1 MLEDKKFNVEHALH
15 LYADSF
21 SLFPAR
27 AIYDEEA
34 LKPYM
39 SVIERCHIY
48 LIGKVPKMD
57 FVGARQSERTL
68 YVSMKVLGKT
78 YEVDWPIPD
87 GMNLKEENG
96 AWFLVD
102 EQGTRGFVTQ
112 DEIFQRMA
120 RLHDCL
126 LFDIQYIGQAYGA
139 DGSRNALDRLRK
151 HETLQKSHSRACQTD
166 IVLN

>member
-27 AIYDEEA
+27 AIYDEGA
-34 LKPYM
+34 LKPYI

-78 YEVDWPIPD
+78 YEVDWPILD

-102 EQGTRGFVTQ
+102 EQGTRSFV
-112 DEIFQRMA
+112 R
-120 RLHDCL
+120 
-126 LFDIQYIGQAYGA
+126 DIPKNCA
-139 DGSRNALDRLRK
+139 
-151 HETLQKSHSRACQTD
+151 HP
-166 IVLN
+166 